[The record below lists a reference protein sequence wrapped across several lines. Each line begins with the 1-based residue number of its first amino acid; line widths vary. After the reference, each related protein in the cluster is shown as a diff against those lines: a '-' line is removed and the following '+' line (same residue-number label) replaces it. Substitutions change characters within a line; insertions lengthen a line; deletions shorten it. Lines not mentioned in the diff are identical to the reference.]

1 MIDINKA
8 KQKILD
14 LAIRGKLTKQLKSDG
29 NAVDLLVEIQKEKEK
44 LIKDK
49 KIRNDTN
56 VISDDIEE
64 PFEIPE
70 NWVWCKIGEIG
81 IYKKGP
87 FGSSLKKSLFVEKSK
102 DTIKVYEQ
110 QNAINHNSE
119 LGKYYISKEYFESKM
134 KGFEVFSGD
143 LIVSCAGTIGEIYL
157 MPERIERGIINQALM
172 KISLFNGIDKQYFI
186 KYFDYSLKQS
196 ASEGN
201 GSAIINIPPFEVLKN
216 YVMPLPPLAEQNRIV
231 EKVGKLFEIL
241 DKIDEAQK
249 KYQKDK
255 ETLKSKIIEAGIRG
269 KLTKQLKS
277 DGNASVLLDE
287 IRKEKEKLIKEGKIK
302 RDKKETYIYKKP
314 KDNLY
319 YEKHQDGTEKCIQ
332 DELPFEIP
340 ENWVWCR
347 LGNIGR
353 WGSGATP
360 LTSNSKY
367 YDKGTIPWILTGD
380 LNDSYIL
387 TASHYITEKALN
399 DCSLEL
405 REKGSVLIAMY
416 GATIGKLAILEIDAT
431 MNQACCACTVYKGIN
446 NKWLYYFLMCNKT
459 SFVRK
464 GSGGAQPNISKE
476 KITQT
481 EVPLPPHAEQE
492 RIVEQIEELLTSIVS

>member
-29 NAVDLLVEIQKEKEK
+29 NAADLLVEIQKEKEK

-70 NWVWCKIGEIG
+70 NWVWCKIGAIG

-119 LGKYYISKEYFESKM
+119 LGKYYISKKYFESKM

-231 EKVGKLFEIL
+231 EKVEHLFDIL

-255 ETLKSKIIEAGIRG
+255 EILKSKIIEAGIRG

-277 DGNASVLLDE
+277 EGNASDLLDE

-302 RDKKETYIYKKP
+302 RDKKETYIYKNP

-319 YEKHQDGTEKCIQ
+319 YEKYQDGKEKCIQ

-340 ENWVWCR
+340 ENWVWCH
-347 LGNIGR
+347 LNNISYNVGN
-353 WGSGATP
+353 
-360 LTSNSKY
+360 TSNQIKTSETQQKGEVPVVSQGQDMIDGYTNEINKIINNVPIILFGDHTRCVKY
-367 YDKGTIPWILTGD
+367 IDFDFVVGADGVKLHKVVKCDDK
-380 LNDSYIL
+380 YI
-387 TASHYITEKALN
+387 YYWMK
-399 DCSLEL
+399 
-405 REKGSVLIAMY
+405 LIAKHMTSNGY
-416 GATIGKLAILEIDAT
+416 ARHHLILLEEFA
-431 MNQACCACTVYKGIN
+431 
-446 NKWLYYFLMCNKT
+446 
-459 SFVRK
+459 
-464 GSGGAQPNISKE
+464 
-476 KITQT
+476 
-481 EVPLPPHAEQE
+481 PLPPLAEQE
-492 RIVEQIEELLTSIVS
+492 RIVSKIEDLFKSINF